1 MKHSGGAGK
10 SGRLSLAL
18 LFVLV
23 ALPFTACGGE
33 SATSPGSTSSA
44 SAATSAPSASP
55 SAPSL
60 PALRDWSPAKLRAAL
75 PGLLVARSRHPRL
88 ELVSPDGTQTTLLWR
103 PPAGYH
109 LWLLDCDPEQGLALV
124 QAWDTRHEL
133 DQGRLVLLGA
143 DGTARWLDLPAD
155 HHPSGA
161 VLLADGALLCCST
174 DEKRAHF
181 TELVWSRGD
190 GEWQPV
196 RIVGRLLREAA
207 ENGVSSAGPLAGRT
221 GVLLKTW
228 ARGGVLLPA
237 TWHEGTL
244 TAAGRPVASTGW
256 LSGEPLEGGR
266 SVVMARDDDAACGLS
281 VDLVEVRWV
290 DGMPQRR
297 VIVKDGPQSSGHD
310 SITLIGAGPAGSALV
325 LGWQLDESASEA
337 EEARPHH
344 LQRLDLDTG
353 QLTVLPLQVHSNDDW
368 LWLER

>member
-1 MKHSGGAGK
+1 MKHCRTVGNHR
-10 SGRLSLAL
+10 RLSLAL
-18 LFVLV
+18 LLVLL
-23 ALPFTACGGE
+23 ALPCAACGGE
-33 SATSPGSTSSA
+33 TASPASTASA
-44 SAATSAPSASP
+44 SAATITPSASR
-55 SAPSL
+55 SASPL
-60 PALRDWSPAKLRAAL
+60 PALRDWSPEKLRAAL
-75 PGLLVARSRHPRL
+75 PGLLVARSKHPRL
-88 ELVSPDGTQTTLLWR
+88 EIVSADGTQTTLLWR

-124 QAWDTRHEL
+124 QARDIRRKL
-133 DQGRLVLLGA
+133 DEGRLVLLGA

-161 VLLADGALLCCST
+161 VLLADGSLLCCST
-174 DEKRAHF
+174 DEKQAHF

-196 RIVGRLLREAA
+196 HTVGGLLRMAKENSINGA
-207 ENGVSSAGPLAGRT
+207 EPLAARK

-237 TWHEGTL
+237 TWHAGTL
-244 TAAGRPVASTGW
+244 TATGRPVDTTGW

-266 SVVMARDDDAACGLS
+266 SVLMARRDEAAPQLC
-281 VDLVEVRWV
+281 VDLVQVRWV
-290 DGMPQRR
+290 DGRPQRR

-310 SITLIGAGPAGSALV
+310 SITLVGAGPAGSALV
-325 LGWQLDESASEA
+325 LGWRFDESTPEA
-337 EEARPHH
+337 EETRPHH

-353 QLTVLPLQVHSNDDW
+353 QLTVLPFQVRSDDDW